1 MADKKRNEK
10 ELADIEER
18 ITELE
23 REKLEIK
30 ARIEA
35 LMVEL
40 AKETRIDSLT
50 LRKRKGNRLTRSGN
64 SVSKRCLYFGNCS

>member
-40 AKETRIDSLT
+40 AKETRIDPLT
-50 LRKRKGNRLTRSGN
+50 LRKHEVGLAPNDRPID
-64 SVSKRCLYFGNCS
+64 